1 MDYRWLI
8 ALYFLPTIISLFN
21 KRSSTFVIFV
31 GNLLFSWTVIFWF
44 GSLLWAFCDTQT
56 IQSEDEYEEADTPK
70 PPPKKTEPK
79 RAANRSG
86 KLTQYVNPI
95 LHWWKHL

>member
-1 MDYRWLI
+1 MDYPWLI

-44 GSLLWAFCDTQT
+44 GSLLWAFCDTKT
-56 IQSEDEYEEADTPK
+56 IQLIDEEDEVDTPSPEK
-70 PPPKKTEPK
+70 AK
-79 RAANRSG
+79 RSRN
-86 KLTQYVNPI
+86 LNNYVDP
-95 LHWWKHL
+95 LLQWWKHL